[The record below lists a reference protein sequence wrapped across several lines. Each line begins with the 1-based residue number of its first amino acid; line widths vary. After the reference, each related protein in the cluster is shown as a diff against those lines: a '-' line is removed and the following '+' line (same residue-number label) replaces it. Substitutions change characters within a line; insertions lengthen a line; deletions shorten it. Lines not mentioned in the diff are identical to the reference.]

1 MSLRRHRS
9 PPRGMMLAFMA
20 LAIQALIPFFLA
32 VEIARA
38 ANPIDAGN
46 IPLCSSVAHHD
57 GTTGDHPSNGSCP
70 ICAAVAAGYTFAA
83 PQPLAVPL
91 PRRCDSVALSVASL
105 RGSSSFI
112 APAYQSRGPP
122 AIA

>member
-1 MSLRRHRS
+1 MSLRGHRS
-9 PPRGMMLAFMA
+9 PPRGVLLAFIA

-38 ANPIDAGN
+38 AGPVDTGS
-46 IPLCSSVAHHD
+46 IPLCSSIAQHS
-57 GTTGDHPSNGSCP
+57 GTSSDQPSNGSCP

-83 PQPLAVPL
+83 PPPLAVPL
-91 PRRCDSVALSVASL
+91 PRHCDSIDLSVAPL
-105 RGSSSFI
+105 HGPLSFI

-122 AIA
+122 AIV